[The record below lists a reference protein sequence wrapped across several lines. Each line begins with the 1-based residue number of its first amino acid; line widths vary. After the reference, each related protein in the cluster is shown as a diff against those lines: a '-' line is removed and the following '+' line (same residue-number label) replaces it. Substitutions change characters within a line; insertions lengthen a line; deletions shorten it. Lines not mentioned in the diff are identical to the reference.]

1 MIVCAFFS
9 LAFSAFDFFVAD
21 DTLFAM
27 AGAAVFT
34 VMGLKGWD
42 TPGVRQSCTGAF
54 DPHMAVGET
63 PGQWE
68 ARADATIK
76 KRQER
81 AKEDKIHHDTITL
94 VRTYQIDL
102 AQSRRSFRILADFCY
117 EEETKFKRRIKG
129 MKTRTHNLRAT
140 IDKKS
145 DEIRKLK
152 AKVRELKKAAA
163 A

>member
-1 MIVCAFFS
+1 
-9 LAFSAFDFFVAD
+9 
-21 DTLFAM
+21 
-27 AGAAVFT
+27 
-34 VMGLKGWD
+34 
-42 TPGVRQSCTGAF
+42 VRQSCTGAF

-81 AKEDKIHHDTITL
+81 AKEDKMHHDTITL
-94 VRTYQIDL
+94 VRTHQIVL
-102 AQSRRSFRILADFCY
+102 AKSRRLFHSFADFHDQ
-117 EEETKFKRRIKG
+117 EESKFQRRIKG

-152 AKVRELKKAAA
+152 AKVRELKKKAAA